1 MKSKDKLREQV
12 LQDMWQ
18 NAQFPNYGK
27 KKKDVFYKT
36 IRKKK
41 SSGKYGQ
48 RT

>member
-18 NAQFPNYGK
+18 NAQFPNSGEK
-27 KKKDVFYKT
+27 KRCILQNKKE
-36 IRKKK
+36 KKQ
-41 SSGKYGQ
+41 SNGKYGQ